1 MNPIFANCLNRI
13 SFIGNGLSC
22 FMKKLLIAVIV
33 LLVLFITFTFVFI
46 PGKII
51 ITESK
56 VVATTA
62 GGFDTCLHNLKKW
75 KQWWPGEPPVFND
88 SLFVYNEYQYK
99 LSDIFTDGGTVQIGS
114 NSFSLNTR
122 IQTVGKDRDSITA
135 VWGIEIPTGNNPF
148 TRFARYLNATGLKKN
163 VQIVF
168 DSLCHFADQS
178 VNIYGFPIE
187 RTTFTE
193 VTLIAYR
200 FKSTAYPATDVI
212 YDAVNKLRQYLVSQG
227 ATEKYY
233 PMMNSK
239 QADSS
244 QYETMIAISID
255 KKIPAGNDF
264 FLSQMVA
271 MKDRFLA
278 TEVTGGK
285 INIEKAHAS
294 VEKYMSDH
302 SLSSPAR
309 PFEILVTDRSKETD
323 TAKWKTRIIYPSM

>member
-1 MNPIFANCLNRI
+1 MNPIFATGLHVV
-13 SFIGNGLSC
+13 SFIGKDRNR
-22 FMKKLLIAVIV
+22 FMKKILFVVTL
-33 LLVLFITFTFVFI
+33 LLVLFILFTFLFI

-51 ITESK
+51 ISQSK
-56 VVATTA
+56 VIGTTA

-75 KQWWPGEPPVFND
+75 KQWWPGESSASND
-88 SLFVYNEYQYK
+88 SLFVYNKYNYQ
-99 LSDIFTDGGTVQIGS
+99 LSDIFTDGGAVQIGS

-135 VWGIEIPTGNNPF
+135 TWGIEIPTGNNPF
-148 TRFARYLNATGLKKN
+148 TRFARYLSANGLKKN
-163 VQIVF
+163 VQTVF
-168 DSLCHFADQS
+168 DSLCHFADQT

-193 VTLIAYR
+193 VILIAYR
-200 FKSTAYPATDVI
+200 FKSTVYPTTDVI
-212 YDAVNKLRQYLVSQG
+212 YDGVNKLRQYLVSQG

-239 QADSS
+239 QVDSG

-255 KKIPAGNDF
+255 KKIPARNDF

-278 TEVTGGK
+278 TEVMGGK
-285 INIEKAHAS
+285 ANIEKAHDA

-302 SLSSPAR
+302 SLSSPAI